1 MRLSAFLICL
11 QFAYFG
17 FGPARLAAAE
27 TSQTEFFESKIRPL
41 LAGNCYA
48 CHTDSKSGG
57 LRLDSRESIL
67 QGGNSGPAISP
78 GDPQASLLIQAVSH
92 RHERLRMPPP
102 GKLEPHEIDYLIEW
116 VQGGAVWPVS
126 KQEFFAKRIQPLIE
140 QNCLACH
147 GNDPQGGLG
156 LDSQEAF
163 LKGGA
168 SGPAFVAGKPDESL
182 LIRSIRYEH
191 EKIKMPPA
199 GRLPQEAIADFTK
212 WVTGGAVWSEDIPPA
227 EHYEISEEH
236 LSFWSFQPVR
246 RPPVPQV
253 PDQRWGRNPIDRF
266 IAATLA
272 AKGLSAGTPADKRT
286 LIRRVT
292 YDLTGLPPTLDGIE
306 AFLAAKSPQAFEKV
320 VERLLASR
328 QYGERWGRHWL
339 DLVRYAD
346 TAGDSGDFPIPEA
359 YKYRNYVID
368 SFNKDKPYDQF
379 VREQIAGDLLPYD
392 SDDQRWEQTIG
403 TGYIATSRRIGVS
416 PHNLRHIT
424 IEDTINNVGK
434 TFLGLTVGCA
444 RCHNHKF
451 DPIPTADYYALYG
464 IFDSSVYP
472 FPGAEHK
479 PHRADFVYRVGS
491 EKAQELLK
499 PYREVLDRW
508 NEKERKKFFDYQE
521 LQNRKID
528 DPTRTRKVIWE
539 ELLALREERRPYAAA
554 FPPLETA
561 YAIQEGQPGDVRV
574 QRAGDP
580 EALGPIAP
588 RGFLQI
594 LGGATLAPENSGSGR
609 RELADWIADPVN
621 PLTARVMV
629 NRVWHYHFG
638 RGIVATTSDF
648 GTRGSPPT
656 HPELLDYLAA
666 YFVDSGWSLK
676 QLHRLILS
684 SETYQLSSAD
694 VEANSAIDP
703 LNELLWRHNRRRLDA
718 ESIRDSILS
727 FSGELDLTPGQR
739 HPFPH
744 ELTYFYRQ
752 HEPFTEFYE
761 SSRRTVY
768 GMQQRIQKNPFLELF
783 DGPDGNLP
791 LGERKSSIT
800 SLQAL
805 FMMNSEFLHR
815 QAEAIAERLLVRG
828 ESTAERAEWTFET
841 ILGRAVRAEEVE
853 KTGQYLATAG
863 EQLRASGC
871 QGSSCE
877 QRAWAGYLRA
887 LLSGNE
893 FVFVE

>member
-1 MRLSAFLICL
+1 MRLTAFLICL
-11 QFAYFG
+11 G
-17 FGPARLAAAE
+17 FGPLLLATADGGRAD
-27 TSQTEFFESKIRPL
+27 FFESKVRPL

-48 CHTDSKSGG
+48 CHTDAKSGG
-57 LRLDSRESIL
+57 LRLDSRESML
-67 QGGNSGPAISP
+67 QGGNSGPAITP
-78 GDPQASLLIQAVSH
+78 GDADGSLLIQAVSH

-102 GKLEPHEIDYLIEW
+102 GKLEPHEIGYLIEW

-147 GNDPQGGLG
+147 GTDPQGGLR
-156 LDSQEAF
+156 LDSQEAL
-163 LKGGA
+163 LKGGV
-168 SGPAFVAGKPDESL
+168 SGPALVAGKPGESL
-182 LIRSIRYEH
+182 LIASVRYEH
-191 EKIKMPPA
+191 EKIKMPPT
-199 GRLPQEAIADFTK
+199 GPLPEQAIADFAK
-212 WVTGGAVWSEDIPPA
+212 WVADGAIWSEDIPPA

-246 RPPVPQV
+246 RPPVPEV
-253 PDQRWGRNPIDRF
+253 GDQRWSRNPIDRF
-266 IAATLA
+266 ITAKLA
-272 AKGLSAGTPADKRT
+272 DKGLSAGPRAGKRT
-286 LIRRVT
+286 LIRRVS
-292 YDLTGLPPTLDGIE
+292 YDLTGLPPALDEID
-306 AFLAAKSPQAFEKV
+306 AFLADKSPEAFEKV
-320 VERLLASR
+320 VGRLLASR

-346 TAGDSGDFPIPEA
+346 TAGDAGDFPVPEA

-368 SFNKDKPYDQF
+368 SFNEDKPYDQF

-392 SDDQRWEQTIG
+392 NDGQRWEQTIG

-424 IEDTINNVGK
+424 IEDTINNLGK
-434 TFLGLTVGCA
+434 TFLGLTIGCA

-451 DPIPTADYYALYG
+451 DPITTSDYYALYG
-464 IFDSSVYP
+464 IFDSSV
-472 FPGAEHK
+472 FPHAGAEHK
-479 PHRADFVYRVGS
+479 PHRENFVYRVGR
-491 EKAQELLK
+491 EKAQEVLR

-508 NEKERKKFFDYQE
+508 NEKERKKFFEYQE
-521 LQNRKID
+521 LQKRKSD

-539 ELLALREERRPYAAA
+539 ELLALREARQPYAEA

-561 YAIQEGQPGDVRV
+561 YAIVDGEPGDVRV
-574 QRAGDP
+574 HRAGDP
-580 EALGPIAP
+580 KSLGPLAP

-594 LGGATLAPENSGSGR
+594 LGGAKLPPEATGSGR

-666 YFVDSGWSLK
+666 YFIDGGWSLK
-676 QLHRLILS
+676 QLHRLILL

-694 VEANSAIDP
+694 VEANSALDP

-718 ESIRDSILS
+718 ESIRDSILM
-727 FSGELDLTPGQR
+727 FSGELDLTPGKR

-752 HEPFTEFYE
+752 HEPFTESYK
-761 SSRRTVY
+761 SNHRTVY
-768 GMQQRIQKNPFLELF
+768 GMQQRIQKNPYLDLF
-783 DGPDGNLP
+783 DGPDGNRP
-791 LGERKSSIT
+791 LSERKSSIT
-800 SLQAL
+800 PLQAL
-805 FMMNSEFLHR
+805 FLMNSEFLHS
-815 QAEAIAERLLVRG
+815 QAEAIAEGLLARG
-828 ESTAERAEWTFET
+828 DSTAERARWTFET
-841 ILGRAVRAEEVE
+841 VLGRPARAEEVE
-853 KTGQYLATAG
+853 KTEQYLAEAG
-863 EQLRASGC
+863 KQHRSNGC
-871 QGSSCE
+871 QGAGCG
-877 QRAWAGYLRA
+877 QRSWAGYLRA
-887 LLSGNE
+887 LLSSNE

>member
-27 TSQTEFFESKIRPL
+27 TSQAEFFESKVRPL

-102 GKLEPHEIDYLIEW
+102 GKLEPHEINYLIEW

-147 GNDPQGGLG
+147 GKDPQGGLG

-168 SGPAFVAGKPDESL
+168 SGPAVVAGKPDESL

-212 WVTGGAVWSEDIPPA
+212 WVADGAVWSEDIPPA

-236 LSFWSFQPVR
+236 LSFWSFQPVK

-253 PDQRWGRNPIDRF
+253 PDQRWGGNPIDRF
-266 IAATLA
+266 IAAMLA
-272 AKGLSAGTPADKRT
+272 AKGLSAGTPTDKRT

-306 AFLAAKSPQAFEKV
+306 AFLADQAPEAFEKV

-346 TAGDSGDFPIPEA
+346 TAGDSGDFPVPEA

-392 SDDQRWEQTIG
+392 NDDQRWEQTIG

-416 PHNLRHIT
+416 PHSLRHIT

-479 PHRADFVYRVGS
+479 PHRESFVYRVGH
-491 EKAQELLK
+491 EKAQEVLK
-499 PYREVLDRW
+499 PYREVLDSW
-508 NEKERKKFFDYQE
+508 NEKERKKFYDYQE
-521 LQNRKID
+521 LQDRKSD

-539 ELLALREERRPYAAA
+539 ELLALREERRPYAEA

-561 YAIQEGQPGDVRV
+561 YAIWEGEPGDVRV

-580 EALGPIAP
+580 KALGPIAP

-594 LGGATLAPENSGSGR
+594 LGGAKLPPENSGSGR

-638 RGIVATTSDF
+638 RGIVASTSDF

-676 QLHRLILS
+676 QLHRLILL
-684 SETYQLSSAD
+684 SETYQLSSTD

-727 FSGELDLTPGQR
+727 FSGELDLTAGQR

-761 SSRRTVY
+761 SNRRTVY

-853 KTGQYLATAG
+853 KTQQYLATAG
-863 EQLRASGC
+863 EQLRATGC